1 MLYNKSIMDESS
13 GKIFKY
19 IKEVLFTA
27 FTLFVAWFISTLL
40 LPNTGV
46 ENNSALIFVLAVII
60 ISMVTEG
67 YVFGILASFAS
78 AIIINCFFMAPYGAF
93 NFSLNG
99 YPVAIVSTVTVAIV
113 VCALTAQVKQHA
125 RAAEQRERRTKE
137 LYAQNALLEREKSAM
152 EMNTAKAEIRSNI
165 LMSVSHDLRSPLTA
179 IQGASAIMLDQN
191 TPEHYAENIELLRD
205 INEQAKWMSVMVENI
220 ISVAKLG
227 SDISGSLKL
236 HPEVPDEIVE
246 SCVARSMRLFP
257 DGKIKLKLA
266 DEVVLVNAEPVLIS
280 QVLQNLIQNAML
292 HSESTEPIEI
302 VTELVPEGYKFI
314 VRDHG
319 IGLPEDIFNHI
330 NEGGTILMDYNLNG
344 DSRNRGI
351 GISACQSI
359 LKAHGSRLYAAETEC
374 GGTELSFCLTTVD
387 PADTQEGVI
396 NE

>member
-1 MLYNKSIMDESS
+1 MMNKSICI
-13 GKIFKY
+13 KVFKY
-19 IKEVLFTA
+19 LREAVFTI

-60 ISMVTEG
+60 VSMATDG
-67 YVFGILASFAS
+67 YVFGVLASFAS

-93 NFSLNG
+93 NFSING
-99 YPVAIVSTVTVAIV
+99 YPVAIVSTLTVAIV

-125 RAAEQRERRTKE
+125 KAAEERERRTKE
-137 LYAQNALLEREKSAM
+137 LYARNTKLEREKAAM
-152 EMNTAKAEIRSNI
+152 EINTAKAEIRSNI
-165 LMSVSHDLRSPLTA
+165 LMSVSHDLRSPITA

-191 TPEHYAENIELLRD
+191 TPEHHEENTDLLKD

-227 SDISGSLKL
+227 SDISGSLQL
-236 HPEVPDEIVE
+236 HPEVPDEIIE

-257 DGKIKLKLA
+257 NARIKLHLSE
-266 DEVVLVNAEPVLIS
+266 DVVLVNAEPVLIS
-280 QVLQNLIQNAML
+280 QVLQNLIQNAMK

-302 VTELVPEGYKFI
+302 ITETVPEGYKFI

-319 IGLPEDIFNHI
+319 IGLPEDIFKHI
-330 NEGGTILMDYNLNG
+330 NEGGTILMDHNLNG

-359 LKAHGSRLYAAETEC
+359 LKAHGSRLYASVPEG
-374 GGTELSFCLTTVD
+374 GGTELSFCLSTVNPD
-387 PADTQEGVI
+387 DGDTMEGAI

>member
-1 MLYNKSIMDESS
+1 MVDKGSNIIL
-13 GKIFKY
+13 KY
-19 IKEVLFTA
+19 MKEALFTA

-46 ENNSALIFVLAVII
+46 ENNSALIFVLAVTI

-137 LYAQNALLEREKSAM
+137 LYAQNTMLEREKAAM
-152 EMNTAKAEIRSNI
+152 EINTAKADIRSNI

-179 IQGASAIMLDQN
+179 IQGAASIILEQN
-191 TPEHYAENIELLRD
+191 TPEHYEENVELLRD

-227 SDISGSLKL
+227 SDLSGSLQL
-236 HPEVPDEIVE
+236 HPEVPDEIIE
-246 SCVARSMRLFP
+246 SCVARSQRLFP
-257 DGKIKLKLA
+257 NARIKLHLTE
-266 DEVVLVNAEPVLIS
+266 DVVLVKAEPVLIS
-280 QVLQNLIQNAML
+280 QVLQNLIQNAMR
-292 HSESTEPIEI
+292 HSESKEPIEI

-319 IGLPEDIFNHI
+319 IGLPEDIFRHI

-359 LKAHGSRLYAAETEC
+359 LKAHGSRLYASETAG
-374 GGTELSFCLTTVD
+374 GGTELSFCLATVD
-387 PADTQEGVI
+387 QTEPKEGVV

>member
-1 MLYNKSIMDESS
+1 MVDKGSDTFL
-13 GKIFKY
+13 KY
-19 IKEVLFTA
+19 IKEALFTV

-46 ENNSALIFVLAVII
+46 ENNSALIFVLAVTI

-93 NFSLNG
+93 NLSLNG

-137 LYAQNALLEREKSAM
+137 LYAQNTMLEREKAAM
-152 EMNTAKAEIRSNI
+152 EINTAKADIRSNI

-179 IQGASAIMLDQN
+179 IQGAASIILDQN
-191 TPEHYAENIELLRD
+191 TPEHYEENVELLRD

-227 SDISGSLKL
+227 SDLSGSLRL
-236 HPEVPDEIVE
+236 HPEVPDEIIE
-246 SCVARSMRLFP
+246 SCVARSQRLFP
-257 DGKIKLKLA
+257 NARIKLHLTQ
-266 DEVVLVNAEPVLIS
+266 DVVLVNAEPVLIS
-280 QVLQNLIQNAML
+280 QVLQNLIQNAMR
-292 HSESTEPIEI
+292 HSESKEPIEI

-319 IGLPEDIFNHI
+319 IGLPEDIFRHI
-330 NEGGTILMDYNLNG
+330 NDGGTILMDHNLNG

-359 LKAHGSRLYAAETEC
+359 LRAHGSRLYAAETAG

-387 PADTQEGVI
+387 QTEPNEGVV
-396 NE
+396 NEQ

>member
-1 MLYNKSIMDESS
+1 MKNTNSV
-13 GKIFKY
+13 KIIKY
-19 IKEVLFTA
+19 IKEALFTI

-60 ISMVTEG
+60 VSMVTEG

-137 LYAQNALLEREKSAM
+137 LYAQNTILEREKAAM
-152 EMNTAKAEIRSNI
+152 EINAAKAEIRSNI
-165 LMSVSHDLRSPLTA
+165 LMSVSHDLRSPITA
-179 IQGASAIMLDQN
+179 IQGASSIILDQN
-191 TPEHYAENIELLRD
+191 TPEHYEENVELLRD
-205 INEQAKWMSVMVENI
+205 INDQAKWMSVMVENI

-227 SDISGSLKL
+227 SDITGSLQL
-236 HPEVPDEIVE
+236 HPEVPDEIIE
-246 SCVARSMRLFP
+246 SCVARSQRLFP
-257 DGKIKLKLA
+257 NARIKLHLSE
-266 DEVVLVNAEPVLIS
+266 DVVLVNAEPVLIS
-280 QVLQNLIQNAML
+280 QVLQNLIQNAMK
-292 HSESTEPIEI
+292 HSESKEPIEI

-319 IGLPEDIFNHI
+319 IGLPEDVFRHI
-330 NEGGTILMDYNLNG
+330 NEGGTILMDHNLNG

-359 LKAHGSRLYAAETEC
+359 LKAHGSQLYAAETKG
-374 GGTELSFCLTTVD
+374 GGTELSFCLKTVD
-387 PADTQEGVI
+387 PEEPKEGV
-396 NE
+396 